1 MRILI
6 LIFSIAPLMTFVGCV
21 HHSAESVTALNA
33 QANNASKS
41 QAERAHAIFTL
52 FARHLRAGSSAAVV
66 QHVLANTNWLG
77 DTSLIA
83 IPDSG
88 PGLPIRVTS
97 GDSAFVIHL
106 FPTAG
111 SEGQSPWVIYFRLT
125 YDLRKED
132 ALAFLCGQRLESDPK
147 LVEFAL
153 CSPHRIEHFSHEG
166 VHAYDL

>member
-1 MRILI
+1 MRILVPI
-6 LIFSIAPLMTFVGCV
+6 LSIASLLTFFGCV
-21 HHSAESVTALNA
+21 HDSAESVSALNV

-41 QAERAHAIFTL
+41 QGERAHAIFTL
-52 FARHLRAGSSAAVV
+52 FAHHLRPGSSSADVRR
-66 QHVLANTNWLG
+66 VLANTNWLH
-77 DTSLIA
+77 DTRLIA

-97 GDSAFVIHL
+97 EDSAFVIHL
-106 FPTAG
+106 FPTEKN
-111 SEGQSPWVIYFRLT
+111 EGRSPWVIYFRLT

-132 ALAFLCGQRLESDPK
+132 ALAFLRGERLKSDLK

-153 CSPHRIEHFSHEG
+153 CSPRRVDHFSHEG